1 MKKYKTI
8 ALSLLLGFSLAAC
21 SDFLEFDPYGLEGST
36 NFWKTEED
44 VEKALNAFHEFTY
57 QEGVTGRGFMWFENC
72 SDNMVTGRSQSEAQA
87 IKDFQMTPENGRDQ
101 KDNWPWMY
109 RIIARANDVLRNV
122 PDMSISGSVKN
133 RAIGQA
139 RFYRG
144 FSYLWLAPWYGDNG
158 VNGGIPIVTEKTPT
172 AEIDQPRPTSV
183 LANYDMIIEDM
194 RAAADLLPYLSKW
207 PTKTM
212 VVLTRLHA
220 GHLQLVRHFTLRS
233 SMLSITTRLSRC
245 VTR

>member
-1 MKKYKTI
+1 
-8 ALSLLLGFSLAAC
+8 
-21 SDFLEFDPYGLEGST
+21 
-36 NFWKTEED
+36 
-44 VEKALNAFHEFTY
+44 
-57 QEGVTGRGFMWFENC
+57 
-72 SDNMVTGRSQSEAQA
+72 
-87 IKDFQMTPENGRDQ
+87 
-101 KDNWPWMY
+101 MY

-194 RAAADLLPYLSKW
+194 RAAADLLPICRNGQR
-207 PTKTM
+207 
-212 VVLTRLHA
+212 RLWSSSQ
-220 GHLQLVRHFTLRS
+220 GCMLGICSSCGTLRFAV
-233 SMLSITTRLSRC
+233 RC
-245 VTR
+245 